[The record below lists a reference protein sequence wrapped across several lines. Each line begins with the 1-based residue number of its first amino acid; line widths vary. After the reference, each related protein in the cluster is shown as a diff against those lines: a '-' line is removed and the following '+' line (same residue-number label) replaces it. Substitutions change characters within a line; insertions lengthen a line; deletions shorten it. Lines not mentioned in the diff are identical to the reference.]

1 MLQERIIAIPRNTIK
16 TIVFL
21 LFLHDF
27 RVPGLIL
34 MRLGG
39 LLGRLGGLLG
49 HLGGLLG
56 AMLGQVE
63 PVWRPCGKM
72 VSHLSLLGPS
82 WRNSGRL

>member
-1 MLQERIIAIPRNTIK
+1 M
-16 TIVFL
+16 
-21 LFLHDF
+21 LHDF
-27 RVPGLIL
+27 RVPGLIF

-56 AMLGQVE
+56 AIWGHVE
-63 PVWRPCGKM
+63 SFWRPCGQM